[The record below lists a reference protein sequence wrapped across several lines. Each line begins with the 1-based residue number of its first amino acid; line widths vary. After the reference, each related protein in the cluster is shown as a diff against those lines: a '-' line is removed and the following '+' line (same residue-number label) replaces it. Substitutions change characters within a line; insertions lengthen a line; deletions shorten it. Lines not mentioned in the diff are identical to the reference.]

1 MRKIRRNQKRQARRS
16 RLTKRT
22 LAAGAAAAITI
33 AAGAAIEKTF
43 AATPDPHQ
51 LPVKQDADGDLLA
64 DREEFAIGYDPFNPD
79 QNRNLLLDG
88 AELANRCADVISSL
102 PTWAP
107 GEPRPI
113 PLSTYRIEHL
123 LDGLEQCDICGQWI
137 HMGGSEIIN
146 PKLALHYPD
155 PNDPMNSVFLPD
167 LAVHYMTH
175 GSFDCAGS
183 EHKGRVDIPRLLRT
197 LELRFPCD
205 PNEHQLP
212 LDANDL
218 DGDLLADL
226 EELASGYDLYDPD
239 QDDNLTPDGI
249 DLANQCAEVIDQ
261 LPVFDPYSADAPE
274 YLHKQNFFQKG
285 IEECHI
291 CGMYVNMGFWKVV
304 NPALKLEIDVPDI
317 VCHYMTHGAFSYSG
331 DIHGKGRIDVP
342 ALLNVLE
349 MPRRCGHLGTLY
361 LPGDSNKDCEEDFKD
376 LAHFADKWL
385 DSTDPN
391 QPPEPVITYQVTD
404 CDPGTYQ
411 AVPPPLPLRGN
422 EPPPHF
428 SASVEGQYVHFQD
441 MVAANCCPDEI
452 KLEMTLDDNLI
463 TVFEKEYLT
472 SPCYCNCEFPA
483 TATLGPFDDGAYTL
497 EVYLLNGIDDGEPST
512 VHFIGSINLNIGSGP

>member
-1 MRKIRRNQKRQARRS
+1 
-16 RLTKRT
+16 
-22 LAAGAAAAITI
+22 
-33 AAGAAIEKTF
+33 
-43 AATPDPHQ
+43 
-51 LPVKQDADGDLLA
+51 
-64 DREEFAIGYDPFNPD
+64 
-79 QNRNLLLDG
+79 
-88 AELANRCADVISSL
+88 
-102 PTWAP
+102 
-107 GEPRPI
+107 
-113 PLSTYRIEHL
+113 
-123 LDGLEQCDICGQWI
+123 
-137 HMGGSEIIN
+137 
-146 PKLALHYPD
+146 
-155 PNDPMNSVFLPD
+155 
-167 LAVHYMTH
+167 
-175 GSFDCAGS
+175 
-183 EHKGRVDIPRLLRT
+183 
-197 LELRFPCD
+197 
-205 PNEHQLP
+205 
-212 LDANDL
+212 
-218 DGDLLADL
+218 
-226 EELASGYDLYDPD
+226 
-239 QDDNLTPDGI
+239 
-249 DLANQCAEVIDQ
+249 
-261 LPVFDPYSADAPE
+261 FDPYSADAPE

-304 NPALKLEIDVPDI
+304 NPALEAEIDVPDI
-317 VCHYMTHGAFSYSG
+317 VCHYMTHGSFSYSG

-349 MPRRCGHLGTLY
+349 MPRRCGHLGALY
-361 LPGDSNKDCEEDFKD
+361 LPGDYNKDCKEDFKD

-404 CDPGTYQ
+404 CDPGTSQ

-452 KLEMTLDDNLI
+452 KLEMTLEESLI

-497 EVYLLNGIDDGEPST
+497 EVYLLNGIADGEPST